1 MWCSHP
7 YLFPSILSHI
17 KTFDSRLYIFSTDL
31 NVLHSSLKF
40 LYIIFILIV
49 LPSKL
54 NHKYYSNPNSI
65 ICKILFVFTMLYHD
79 SLILNW
85 FPWIVYSYTVGEVR
99 FDVNRDSFVQCILV
113 TAKVK
118 Q

>member
-1 MWCSHP
+1 M
-7 YLFPSILSHI
+7 
-17 KTFDSRLYIFSTDL
+17 FDSRLYIFSTDL
-31 NVLHSSLKF
+31 NVLHSSLKL

-49 LPSKL
+49 LPSKF
-54 NHKYYSNPNSI
+54 NYNYYSNFNSI
-65 ICKILFVFTMLYHD
+65 ICKILFIFTMLYHD

-113 TAKVK
+113 TDKVN